1 MPAIT
6 VNIPDHQFQKLQKL
20 AATYNLSPEALLTA
34 NLESWLNQPNAF
46 TDAAERVLN
55 KNAELYKR
63 LA

>member
-1 MPAIT
+1 MAAVT
-6 VNIPDHQFQKLQKL
+6 LNIPDHQFQKLQEL

-34 NLESWLNQPNAF
+34 NLDAWLNQPNTF
-46 TDAAERVLN
+46 TDAAECVLK